1 MNQAVNAF
9 KMLLPDSAP
18 VNLVPE
24 PHEDGRVYVST
35 YQTMVGKID
44 EYRSDGTRRCGVG
57 HFDLVVIDEAHRSV
71 YRKYGG
77 IFEYFDNAAS
87 SRIGAALALVERP
100 PSASGR
106 ANPTGIRNQVC
117 CRGRRGRTHL
127 G

>member
-77 IFEYFDNAAS
+77 IFEYFDNAAG
-87 SRIGAALALVERP
+87 SRSALPWRLWSGPHRRPGEPIRQAYEIRCAAEVVADVL
-100 PSASGR
+100 
-106 ANPTGIRNQVC
+106 I
-117 CRGRRGRTHL
+117 
-127 G
+127 